1 MMNYNQKEVGLLKDM
16 KSQEELCVEKY
27 GKCAK
32 EACDP
37 ELKALF
43 KQIQTQEESHVR
55 MIEDL
60 MAGKIPS
67 ASSGMGTFS
76 SGMMKSGQSESSSP
90 SVSSNTSSTSTAS
103 DSYTRDKYLCSDT
116 LDTEKH
122 VSSVYNTSVFEFK
135 TPEVR
140 NILSQIQ
147 KEEQQHGEKIYQY
160 MAAHGMYQA

>member
-1 MMNYNQKEVGLLKDM
+1 MMMNYNQKEVGLLKDM
-16 KSQEELCVEKY
+16 KSQEELCVQKY

-37 ELKALF
+37 ELKSLF
-43 KQIQTQEESHVR
+43 KQIQSQEESHVR

-67 ASSGMGTFS
+67 IPSSGIS
-76 SGMMKSGQSESSSP
+76 STQSGIGSQSQAGGSMQSESSTDSE
-90 SVSSNTSSTSTAS
+90 
-103 DSYTRDKYLCSDT
+103 SYTRDKYLCSDT

-140 NILSQIQ
+140 NILNHIQ
-147 KEEQQHGEKIYQY
+147 KEEQEHGEKIYQY